1 MSKHYSWLWFDADG
15 TLFDF
20 HSAEAIALKNAIES
34 VNTLFQDDYLTT
46 YRAIN
51 QQLWLAVEKREITP
65 TVLQARRFE
74 LLIEALQ
81 LTCSADLL
89 GAAYIDHLAAA
100 SELFPDTYE
109 VVQALHANS
118 RIAIVTNGLQK
129 VQHGRLSPIRE
140 FIDVIVISEE
150 VGAAKPEAAFFE
162 AASERTGHPPKSDIL
177 IIGDSLA
184 ADMQGG
190 IDYGIDTCWYN
201 PAGTPRPRDSLLPIT
216 YEIAHLRDL
225 LTLVEG

>member
-1 MSKHYSWLWFDADG
+1 MSKHYPWLWFDADG
-15 TLFDF
+15 TLFNF
-20 HSAEAIALKNAIES
+20 HSAEAIALKNAVES
-34 VNTLFQDDYLTT
+34 VNTLFQDDYLTV

-89 GAAYIDHLAAA
+89 GAAYVEHLAAA
-100 SELFPDTYE
+100 SELFPDAYE

-129 VQHGRLSPIRE
+129 VQHGRLSRSPIRE

-162 AASERTGHPPKSDIL
+162 AAAERTGHPPKSDIL

-201 PAGTPRPRDSLLPIT
+201 PAGAPHNLPIT

-225 LTLVEG
+225 LTLVG